1 MLEFAPHPLLHRAAF
16 TATFPRSFESLETP
30 PEVLDVLAPGALEA
44 TYDAR
49 LGLAALGE
57 EDREALRQSARNL
70 LRHGGHKPTGRGKPS
85 SEYLVRASAGDGL
98 PQINLGVDCCN
109 AISLLSGLPI
119 SVIDMDR
126 AQAPFRI
133 AVAESGSYVFNE
145 SGQEIRLTGLL
156 CLNDTKGPC
165 ANAVKDSHGTKTRS
179 ETRRTLTVL
188 WAPADHAA
196 HAERTIEAY
205 MSLLADAGGAEVE
218 RIG

>member
-1 MLEFAPHPLLHRAAF
+1 MLEYAPHPLLHRAAF
-16 TATFPRSFESLETP
+16 TARFPQPFESLETP
-30 PEVLDVLAPGALEA
+30 PEVIDVLAPGALEA
-44 TYDAR
+44 TFEPR
-49 LGLAALGE
+49 LGLDVLPE

-98 PQINLGVDCCN
+98 PRINLGVDCCN

-119 SVIDMDR
+119 SVVDVDR
-126 AQAPFRI
+126 AQAPFRV
-133 AVAESGSYVFNE
+133 AVAESGTYVFNE

-156 CLNDTKGPC
+156 CLNDAKGPC
-165 ANAVKDSHGTKTRS
+165 ANAVKDSHGTKTRP

-196 HAERTIEAY
+196 HAERVIEAY
-205 MSLLADAGGAEVE
+205 MSLLTEAGGAEVE
-218 RIG
+218 RLG